1 MMLLPIY
8 CYCCKV
14 QTILKEWF
22 FLQRQNTHCAQMLLK
37 RSKVFEHKCMEFE
50 YVSSKFL
57 STIKLK
63 RKTFPFQLMEC
74 HFVLF
79 HQPPSNQSN
88 CSSPCPSVLYSLLS
102 IPIYFDS
109 FHLVSN
115 LWSDFVHKFDGFWNI
130 LLIYSRWPSLV
141 PNSNQHH
148 PEVTTLSLTT
158 TNTITTKVTSA
169 VGGYFRKN
177 PPPPLPP
184 RQMSLPPL
192 SQQPPL
198 IEDEGEDS
206 ATPTPSTTPT
216 PKAHTSSVGSGGQGS
231 GDPNT
236 IEDGSIASIEAA
248 VTIAPTL
255 PHPMTAGVVV
265 KDDSLDL
272 VDDMVFKEVI
282 CQVKSSLNFGPSQIS
297 LSSWSSTASVATRTN
312 TDNPASMSHIVTN
325 FNISRTAAAAV
336 HQDPAGT
343 SSVQGVARGPTSHP
357 IAAGAGPAYVAPP
370 VGAEGSSATP
380 ASSAHSASSAD
391 TASRSRSSTSSHYK
405 KLTGSGPSAHSS
417 TTSAT
422 NREAAA
428 ASASLSA
435 VASSSADEDKEY
447 TPLRVFKQTP
457 V

>member
-1 MMLLPIY
+1 M
-8 CYCCKV
+8 
-14 QTILKEWF
+14 
-22 FLQRQNTHCAQMLLK
+22 
-37 RSKVFEHKCMEFE
+37 
-50 YVSSKFL
+50 
-57 STIKLK
+57 
-63 RKTFPFQLMEC
+63 
-74 HFVLF
+74 
-79 HQPPSNQSN
+79 
-88 CSSPCPSVLYSLLS
+88 
-102 IPIYFDS
+102 
-109 FHLVSN
+109 
-115 LWSDFVHKFDGFWNI
+115 
-130 LLIYSRWPSLV
+130 

-216 PKAHTSSVGSGGQGS
+216 PKAQTSSVGSGGQGS
-231 GDPNT
+231 GGPNT
-236 IEDGSIASIEAA
+236 IEDGSITSIEAA
-248 VTIAPTL
+248 VTVAPPTL

-336 HQDPAGT
+336 HQDPAGA
-343 SSVQGVARGPTSHP
+343 SSMQGVARGPTSHP
-357 IAAGAGPAYVAPP
+357 VAAGAGPAYAAAPA
-370 VGAEGSSATP
+370 GIEGSSATP

-435 VASSSADEDKEY
+435 VASSDDDKEY

>member
-1 MMLLPIY
+1 M
-8 CYCCKV
+8 
-14 QTILKEWF
+14 
-22 FLQRQNTHCAQMLLK
+22 
-37 RSKVFEHKCMEFE
+37 
-50 YVSSKFL
+50 
-57 STIKLK
+57 
-63 RKTFPFQLMEC
+63 
-74 HFVLF
+74 
-79 HQPPSNQSN
+79 
-88 CSSPCPSVLYSLLS
+88 
-102 IPIYFDS
+102 
-109 FHLVSN
+109 
-115 LWSDFVHKFDGFWNI
+115 
-130 LLIYSRWPSLV
+130 

-216 PKAHTSSVGSGGQGS
+216 PKAQTSSVGSGGQGS

-248 VTIAPTL
+248 VTVAPTL

-343 SSVQGVARGPTSHP
+343 SSMQGVARGPTSHP
-357 IAAGAGPAYVAPP
+357 VAAGAGPAYAAPP
-370 VGAEGSSATP
+370 VGGVEGSSATP

-428 ASASLSA
+428 ATASLASA
-435 VASSSADEDKEY
+435 VASSSADDDKEY